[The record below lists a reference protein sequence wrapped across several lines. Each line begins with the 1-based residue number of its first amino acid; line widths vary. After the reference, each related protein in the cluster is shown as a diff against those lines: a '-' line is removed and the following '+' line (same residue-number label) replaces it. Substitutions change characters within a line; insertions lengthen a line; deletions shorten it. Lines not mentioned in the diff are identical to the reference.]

1 MEENQ
6 FIIKRE
12 YPDNPVVGV
21 GAVIIKDGRALLVKR
36 GKEPGYGRW
45 SIPGGAVHL
54 GEKLSR
60 AIEREVLEETGL
72 VVKAGEIVKVYEP
85 IIKDKE
91 GKIQYHYVLID
102 FMCSYVS
109 GEPQPSSDILD
120 AAMASPEELDKYDL
134 PRATHSLI
142 RQCLKSAGLLE

>member
-1 MEENQ
+1 VEEDQ

-54 GEKLSR
+54 GEKLAR
-60 AIEREVLEETGL
+60 AIEREVLEETCL
-72 VVKAGEIVKVYEP
+72 VVKAGEIVKIYEP
-85 IIKDKE
+85 IIEDKE

-102 FMCSYVS
+102 FSCSYVS
-109 GEPQPSSDILD
+109 GELKPASDILD

-134 PRATHSLI
+134 PSATHSLI
-142 RQCLKSAGLLE
+142 VECFEKLKQ